1 MDGGAS
7 LDLNLTYIK
16 SSDYFMEATN
26 VGVSRVPSYTTYNA
40 FVRYQNAAGDLDF
53 TVWGRNL
60 NDELMIRH
68 SIVGSFGGSV
78 ELYHPPRTWGVSLTK
93 SF

>member
-1 MDGGAS
+1 MSAS
-7 LDLNLTYIK
+7 ATLLYIK
-16 SSDYFMEATN
+16 TSEYFMEALN
-26 VGVSRVPSYTTYNA
+26 QDVSRVPDYTTYNA
-40 FVRYQNAAGDLDF
+40 YARYQNAAGDLDV
-53 TVWGRNL
+53 TLWGKNL

-68 SIVGSFGGSV
+68 SIIGSFGGSV